1 MTGLFQTFLCSYRQL
16 RAGKRAVR
24 IQRVK
29 EPLLLALCTATATA
43 GGDEEDKT
51 ENDASKD
58 CFTKPIRT
66 RTRQEI
72 GPNMVLD
79 TELYEGIVSQTIIEP
94 KVTLNSNFNR
104 FKMR

>member
-1 MTGLFQTFLCSYRQL
+1 M
-16 RAGKRAVR
+16 
-24 IQRVK
+24 K

-66 RTRQEI
+66 RTKQEI

-94 KVTLNSNFNR
+94 KVTLNSNLNR
-104 FKMR
+104 FKTRRDKRETKETVTNVLLLLTSRCH

>member
-29 EPLLLALCTATATA
+29 EPLLLALCTATAAA

-51 ENDASKD
+51 ENSKD

-66 RTRQEI
+66 RTKQEI

-94 KVTLNSNFNR
+94 KVTLNSNVNR
-104 FKMR
+104 

>member
-1 MTGLFQTFLCSYRQL
+1 M
-16 RAGKRAVR
+16 
-24 IQRVK
+24 K

-66 RTRQEI
+66 RTKQEI